1 MHLSEQCPGACKC
14 TCRCHNSLICL
25 RHRPQKT
32 RRTWASRINDEEGKK
47 EEHQEE
53 LLERSVE
60 KGRTRREEEEEEE
73 GEGEEDEEGEG
84 EEEEDEEEQEGGEEV
99 EEEEE

>member
-1 MHLSEQCPGACKC
+1 
-14 TCRCHNSLICL
+14 LICL

-32 RRTWASRINDEEGKK
+32 RRTWASRVNDEEGKK
-47 EEHQEE
+47 ENHQEE

-73 GEGEEDEEGEG
+73 EEGEEDEEGEG
-84 EEEEDEEEQEGGEEV
+84 EEEE
-99 EEEEE
+99 EEEEEEEGEDEEEEDE